1 MATTVSFGVVRTS
14 AMHLPETQ
22 RAELACEL
30 IASLDG
36 AAEPDA
42 KELWDAEVLRRL
54 NEIEGGSA
62 ALLSRGEFSDRVASR
77 LRRRLDP

>member
-1 MATTVSFGVVRTS
+1 MAATVSFGVVRTS

-36 AAEPDA
+36 AADPDA

-54 NEIEGGSA
+54 NEVEGGSA
-62 ALLSRGEFSDRVASR
+62 ALLSRGEFSDRIASR
-77 LRRRLDP
+77 LRQRLDS

>member
-1 MATTVSFGVVRTS
+1 MTDLINFDAVQTS

-36 AAEPDA
+36 AADSDA
-42 KELWDAEVLRRL
+42 GERWDAEVLRRL
-54 NEIEGGSA
+54 HEVEGGA
-62 ALLSRGEFSDRVASR
+62 AVLLSRGELSDRIASR
-77 LRRRLDP
+77 LRQRLDP